1 MKDPWVVLGEVV
13 KTHGLRGEVKV
24 RSEIENPENFLLPDI
39 CLRCVDGSYKPL
51 VVERYRS
58 QKGAFVLS
66 FAEYE
71 SIDQVKDLLGC
82 ELVCKGSQLP
92 SLVDGEYYHFQLL
105 GLPVFD
111 CQGKELGKLSEIMQT
126 AAHEI
131 YVVKP
136 QIGRSG
142 EGELLLPVVA
152 AYIIEIDIEVGKIIV
167 DPSGQG
173 GLTTAD
179 PVDVVLNDY

>member
-24 RSEIENPENFLLPDI
+24 RSEIENPENFLLPDLS
-39 CLRCVDGSYKPL
+39 LRCADGSCKPL
-51 VVERYRS
+51 TVERYRS
-58 QKGAFVLS
+58 QKGGFVLS
-66 FAEYE
+66 FADCE
-71 SIDQVKDLLGC
+71 SIDQAQALVGC

-92 SLVDGEYYHFQLL
+92 SLVDGEYYHFQLI
-105 GLPVFD
+105 GLSVFD

-136 QIGRSG
+136 QTGRS
-142 EGELLLPVVA
+142 EKSELLLPVVA
-152 AYIIEIDIEVGKIIV
+152 AYIIEIDLEAGKIVV
-167 DPSGQG
+167 DPGGEG
-173 GLTTAD
+173 GLSLAEAAELS
-179 PVDVVLNDY
+179 P